1 MVVCRSWTVD
11 PYPFFRLCI
20 PACRPGPRRLSC
32 VAVGAHSMRTV
43 DTVENRGYL
52 LIWEKG

>member
-32 VAVGAHSMRTV
+32 VAVGAHSMRTF